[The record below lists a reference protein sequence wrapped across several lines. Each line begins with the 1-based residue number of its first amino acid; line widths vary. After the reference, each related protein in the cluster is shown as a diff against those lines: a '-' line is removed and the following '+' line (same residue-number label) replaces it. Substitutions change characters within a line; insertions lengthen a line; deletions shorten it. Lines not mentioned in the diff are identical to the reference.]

1 MNARHEWRDL
11 VRAKLSDSSVSG
23 SSADRLTGDPAHDED
38 IVEELAQHLAQRFDE
53 HVSRGLTSDRAL
65 ALAVAELAD
74 PAALARSLRESARP
88 RSLAPQ
94 PPTIG
99 RTPSMWND
107 FVQDLRYGARV
118 LLRSRGFAIAAVL
131 TLAIGIGATTAI
143 FSVMNAVL
151 LRPVPFRE
159 MDRLAMIWETD
170 RNTGTNREPASL
182 PDVIDLEERS
192 RQVALFAAFAA
203 AERTIAPPGGE
214 PMRVPVLFGTHELLP
229 LLGVT
234 PVRGRT
240 FTPAEDVP
248 GGPNLAL
255 ISDRLWERQFQ
266 RASDILGKTIRLNDV
281 ETTIIGVVPAEADFG
296 TMQILRAAAY
306 GRGFADRDLRSRVD
320 VWLPLR
326 GDPNVL
332 VRDTH
337 PLFVLG
343 RLAPGATIASA
354 QAELTGI
361 MAQLEAVY
369 RSNAARGAFVEGLLD
384 VVFARV
390 RGTLWVLL
398 AAVGFVLLIACVNVA
413 NLLLARGTARL
424 REVAVRTAMGA
435 PLSRLV
441 RQFAAENFVL
451 TAVSA
456 VLGVAIAIVGLRFL
470 VVLAPADI
478 PRITDIRVDGLVLA
492 VAIGLA
498 IVTGLAFGIVPAIQ
512 ARRVDLQGA
521 LKADDSRGATAG
533 RERSLLRSA
542 LVVSEVA
549 LAVVLLVGAGLLV
562 KSAWRLAQ
570 VDTGYRT
577 DGVVKAE
584 FQLPAS
590 RYPAVGAQWPNFVE
604 AHRFNDELLNRVSSI
619 PGVSAAAVVGNHP
632 VDPGSQNSW
641 RVVGREAEGQNWPEV
656 SIRRVSAGYF
666 ETVQLPVHSGRA
678 FEDRDGPSDPTVSI
692 INEAL
697 ARRFFEG
704 REPVGQQIR
713 LWGAARTIVGVVK
726 DERING
732 LSREAPPAIYL
743 PYRQAP
749 SFNGAEALL
758 VRAPGATST
767 LGSSLRAAV
776 RQIDPQLAV
785 FGVQALAVSVG
796 DSVAQQRF
804 VMLLLIAFAVV
815 AVILAAIGIHGVL
828 SYTVAQRRHELGIR
842 VALGATPDRVMNLV
856 LGQGAR
862 LTSIGLALGVVAALA
877 LTRVLETQLYGV
889 STTDLTAFAAVLPVL
904 GTVALFATW
913 LPARRAVRLD
923 PLDAMRG

>member
-1 MNARHEWRDL
+1 VNAKPHSHDWRGL
-11 VRAKLSDSSVSG
+11 VRATLSESSV
-23 SSADRLTGDPAHDED
+23 DRITGDPAHDED
-38 IVEELAQHLAQRFDE
+38 IVEELAQHLAERFDE
-53 HVSRGLTSDRAL
+53 HVARGITSDRAL
-65 ALAVAELAD
+65 ELAVAELAE
-74 PAALARSLRESARP
+74 PATLARALRQSARP
-88 RSLAPQ
+88 RSIAPV
-94 PPTIG
+94 PPIIG
-99 RTPSMWND
+99 GTPSMWND
-107 FVQDLRYGARV
+107 FVHDLKYGARV
-118 LLRSRGFAIAAVL
+118 LLRSRGFAMAAVL

-143 FSVMNAVL
+143 FSVVNAVL
-151 LRPVPFRE
+151 LRPVPFSE
-159 MDRLAMIWETD
+159 IDRLAMVWETD
-170 RNTGTNREPASL
+170 RNTGTVREPASL
-182 PDVIDLEERS
+182 PDVIDLRERS
-192 RQVALFAAFAA
+192 RQFASFAAFAPS
-203 AERTIAPPGGE
+203 ERTITPSDGE

-229 LLGVT
+229 LLGIT
-234 PVRGRT
+234 PARGRT
-240 FTPAEDVP
+240 FTSEEDVP

-255 ISDRLWERQFQ
+255 ISDRLWDRQFQ
-266 RASDILGKTIRLNDV
+266 RAPDILGKTIRLNDV
-281 ETTIIGVVPAEADFG
+281 ETTIIGVVPADADFG

-320 VWLPLR
+320 IWLPLR
-326 GDPNVL
+326 GDLRVL

-337 PLFVLG
+337 PLIVLG
-343 RLAPGATIASA
+343 RLAPGASIASA

-361 MAQLEAVY
+361 MADLEAAY
-369 RSNAARGAFVEGLLD
+369 PSNAARGAFIEGLSD

-413 NLLLARGTARL
+413 NLLRARGTARL
-424 REVAVRTAMGA
+424 REVAVRTALGA
-435 PLSRLV
+435 PLRRLV
-441 RQFAAENFVL
+441 RQFAAENLVL
-451 TAVSA
+451 TAVA
-456 VLGVAIAIVGLRFL
+456 TVLGVAIAIAGLRFL
-470 VVLAPADI
+470 VTLAPADI
-478 PRITDIRVDGLVLA
+478 PRITDVRVDGLVLA
-492 VAIGLA
+492 VAVGLA
-498 IVTGLAFGIVPAIQ
+498 IVTGLAFGVVPAIQ

-542 LVVSEVA
+542 LVVAEVA

-570 VDTGYRT
+570 VDTGYRA

-590 RYPAVGAQWPNFVE
+590 RYPTNAGWPDFVQV
-604 AHRFNDELLNRVSSI
+604 HRFNDELLRRVSGI
-619 PGVSAAAVVGNHP
+619 PGVRASAIVGNHP

-656 SIRRVSAGYF
+656 PIRRVSSGYF
-666 ETVQLPVHSGRA
+666 ETVDLPFRSGRA
-678 FEDRDGPSDPTVSI
+678 FEQRDGPTDPAVSI
-692 INEAL
+692 INETL
-697 ARRFFEG
+697 ARRFFDG
-704 REPVGQQIR
+704 REPIGQQIR

-758 VRAPGATST
+758 VRVTGATST
-767 LGSSLRAAV
+767 LGTSLRAAV

-785 FGVQALAVSVG
+785 FGVQPLSAAVG
-796 DSVAQQRF
+796 ESVAQQRF
-804 VMLLLIAFAVV
+804 VMLLLIAFAAV

-842 VALGATPDRVMNLV
+842 VALGATPERVTSLV
-856 LGQGAR
+856 MGQGLR
-862 LTSIGLALGVVAALA
+862 LTVAGLLIGVVAALA
-877 LTRVLETQLYGV
+877 LTRVLSTQLYGV

-904 GTVALFATW
+904 GGVALLATW

-923 PLDAMRG
+923 PLDAMRD

>member
-1 MNARHEWRDL
+1 MNSPDWRAIIRTAL
-11 VRAKLSDSSVSG
+11 
-23 SSADRLTGDPAHDED
+23 DRITGDPAHDED

-53 HVSRGLTSDRAL
+53 HLARGIRREQAL
-65 ALAVAELAD
+65 ALARAELD
-74 PAALARSLRESARP
+74 EPSFARSLRESARP
-88 RSLAPQ
+88 RPTAPA
-94 PPTIG
+94 PPSFG
-99 RTPSMWND
+99 GKPSMWND
-107 FVQDLRYGARV
+107 LVQDLRYGARV
-118 LLRSRGFAIAAVL
+118 LLRSRGFAMAAVL

-143 FSVMNAVL
+143 FSVVNAVL
-151 LRPVPFRE
+151 LQPVPFTDI
-159 MDRLAMIWETD
+159 DRLAMVWETD

-182 PDVIDLEERS
+182 PDVIDLRERS
-192 RQVALFAAFAA
+192 RQFTGFAALAPV
-203 AERTIAPPGGE
+203 ERTLTPTDGE
-214 PMRVPVLFGTHELLP
+214 PVRLPVLLGSHDLLP
-229 LLGVT
+229 LLGIR
-234 PVRGRT
+234 PSQGRT
-240 FTPAEDVP
+240 FTGAEDVP

-266 RASDILGKTIRLNDV
+266 RATDIVGRTIRLNDV
-281 ETTIIGVVPAEADFG
+281 ETTIIGVVPAAADFG
-296 TMQILRAAAY
+296 TMQILRSAAY

-326 GDPNVL
+326 GDTRVL

-337 PLFVLG
+337 PLLVLG

-361 MAQLEAVY
+361 MADLEAAY
-369 RSNAARGAFVEGLLD
+369 PSNAARGAFIEPLSD
-384 VVFARV
+384 VIFSRV

-435 PLSRLV
+435 PLRRLV
-441 RQFAAENFVL
+441 RQFAAENLVL
-451 TAVSA
+451 TTVSA
-456 VLGVAIAIVGLRFL
+456 LLGVALAIVSLRFL
-470 VVLAPADI
+470 VTLAPADI
-478 PRITDIRVDGLVLA
+478 PRITGIQVDGLVLGLA
-492 VAIGLA
+492 AGLA

-512 ARRVDLQGA
+512 AKRVDLQAA

-533 RERSLLRSA
+533 RERNLLRSA

-549 LAVVLLVGAGLLV
+549 LAVVLMVGAGLLV
-562 KSAWRLAQ
+562 KSAWRLTQ

-577 DGVVKAE
+577 DNVVKAE

-590 RYPAVGAQWPNFVE
+590 RYPAIGAQWPNFVE
-604 AHRFNDELLNRVSSI
+604 IHRFNDNLLTRVRGI
-619 PGVSAAAVVGNHP
+619 PGVQAAAIVGNHP

-641 RVVGREAEGQNWPEV
+641 LVVGREAEAQNWPEV
-656 SIRRVSAGYF
+656 SIRRVGAGYF
-666 ETVQLPVHSGRA
+666 ETVRLPVLSGRG
-678 FEDRDGPSDPTVSI
+678 FEDRDGPTDPSVSI
-692 INEAL
+692 INQTL

-704 REPVGQQIR
+704 REPIGQQIG

-749 SFNGAEALL
+749 SFSGAEALL
-758 VRAPGATST
+758 VRTSGPT
-767 LGSSLRAAV
+767 SSIGTSLRGV
-776 RQIDPQLAV
+776 VGQIDPQLAV
-785 FGVQALAVSVG
+785 FGVQPLAAVVG

-804 VMLLLIAFAVV
+804 LMLLLIAFGGV
-815 AVILAAIGIHGVL
+815 AVILAAIGIHGIL

-842 VALGATPDRVMNLV
+842 VALGATPDRVTALV

-862 LTSIGLALGVVAALA
+862 LTATGLAIGVLAALA
-877 LTRVLETQLYGV
+877 LTRVLSTQLYGV
-889 STTDLTAFAAVLPVL
+889 SATDITAFAAVLPVL
-904 GTVALFATW
+904 AVVAFLATW

-923 PLDAMRG
+923 PLEAMRD